1 MSRGDEVWKNNSL
14 AQAFLEG
21 VRGAIPLAGEQIEV
35 MLRLIRAR
43 EEPVMSFADLGCGN
57 GILAKAILAQ
67 YPQARGT
74 LVDFSGPMLREAQIQ
89 LKNHPAELHF
99 IIADLGLEDWVRT
112 LSNQAPFDVIVSG
125 FAIHHQPDER
135 KRQLYREIFA
145 LLKPGGIFVNLEHV
159 TSRTSWITSIFDDL
173 FVDNLFA
180 YHEKQ
185 QSGKTREQVA
195 KEYYYRPDKAAN
207 ILASVEDQCD
217 WLRAGG
223 FEDVDC
229 YFKIFELAVFGGRR
243 PFVVQ

>member
-14 AQAFLEG
+14 AQAFLDG

-35 MLRLIRAR
+35 MLRLIKAR
-43 EEPVMSFADLGCGN
+43 DESVTSFADLGCGN

-74 LVDFSGPMLREAQIQ
+74 LVDFSEPMLREAQIQ

-99 IIADLGLEDWVRT
+99 IIADLGLEDWVCT

-135 KRQLYREIFA
+135 KRQLYREIFT

-185 QSGKTREQVA
+185 QGGQLLTLSAVKANPGPVVPSHYIETVLNLYITVTQYLDSGLLQI
-195 KEYYYRPDKAAN
+195 PDHFFSMTA
-207 ILASVEDQCD
+207 
-217 WLRAGG
+217 
-223 FEDVDC
+223 DVLM
-229 YFKIFELAVFGGRR
+229 IA
-243 PFVVQ
+243 